1 MRRARVNFEIV
12 PDEELIPIEV
22 VDPESLRQVDM
33 SETIET
39 FNSERDSNLHIV
51 SEILGIPPRAFENAQ
66 HDLETA
72 SADFR
77 SQFLSSL
84 YTAQTQ
90 EEVEAILNTTETI
103 QAREE
108 FNRNFASSIM
118 GFEGT
123 ATIEP
128 VSIADGIIQIPLSDN
143 PGVFVGF
150 DEVDGGFIPPS
161 PIPYNIPTAFEIGA
175 VRSSDLALPE
185 ELVEDEYEDVS
196 LIPFEEEVE
205 ISQELSPELMQM
217 LEEAVIDAHREIPP
231 NSGTLLISESTSRFS
246 GAIWF
251 EAIKTKT
258 VMLAGL
264 GGINSYTGFLLSRM
278 QPANII
284 LFDDDIVETVNLS
297 GQLYSTQ
304 DVGNRK
310 TSALAEMMRNYGSYH
325 GTSAFGRYI
334 LTSDTSDIM
343 ICGFDNME
351 SRKLYFNKWLNRVN
365 SKQTIEEK
373 KKCLYIDGRLS
384 IEFLQIFCLTGD
396 DEYFINEYK
405 TKHFFSDS
413 EANEVIC
420 SLKQTTF
427 MANMIG
433 SLIVNLFVNFVAN
446 ECEPLIDRD
455 VPFLTE
461 YSAETMFLNTVH

>member
-12 PDEELIPIEV
+12 PDEELITNEMVSIPEVIERFRE
-22 VDPESLRQVDM
+22 DLNPEEIATLQS
-33 SETIET
+33 IE
-39 FNSERDSNLHIV
+39 NSPQHNLEV
-51 SEILGIPPRAFENAQ
+51 
-66 HDLETA
+66 A
-72 SADFR
+72 SANFR
-77 SQFLSSL
+77 SQFLNSL
-84 YTAQTQ
+84 NSAQNQ
-90 EEVEAILNTTETI
+90 EQIEAILNIVES
-103 QAREE
+103 QVHELGGD
-108 FNRNFASSIM
+108 S
-118 GFEGT
+118 FEV
-123 ATIEP
+123 ALHNP
-128 VSIADGIIQIPLSDN
+128 NN
-143 PGVFVGF
+143 PGIFVGF
-150 DEVDGGFIPPS
+150 DEVAGGFIPPS
-161 PIPYNIPTAFEIGA
+161 SIPYNPPWEEAQQAIRDLNPDLEELPDIFDPVDSEIIGEVIEIPQEAIPITRRGRRNHPTEEVPQQSINQE
-175 VRSSDLALPE
+175 LTPE
-185 ELVEDEYEDVS
+185 EL
-196 LIPFEEEVE
+196 
-205 ISQELSPELMQM
+205 QM

-231 NSGTLLISESTSRFS
+231 NSGTLLVEESTSRFS

-258 VMLAGL
+258 VMVAGL
-264 GGINSYTGFLLSRM
+264 GGIGSWLSLLLSRL
-278 QPANII
+278 QPAII
-284 LFDDDIVETVNLS
+284 LLYDDDIVETGNLS
-297 GQLYSTQ
+297 GQLYSNQ
-304 DVGNRK
+304 NVGNLK
-310 TSALAEMMRNYGSYH
+310 TTSLAQMMRDYGNYH
-325 GTSAFGRYI
+325 GTCTYKRYERNSA
-334 LTSDTSDIM
+334 TTDIM

-351 SRKLYFNKWLNRVN
+351 ARKIYFNNWIERVN
-365 SKQTIEEK
+365 SKSTIEEK

>member
-12 PDEELIPIEV
+12 PDEEIVPIATVANSTDWATTVESMRQNTP
-22 VDPESLRQVDM
+22 PE
-33 SETIET
+33 
-39 FNSERDSNLHIV
+39 IV
-51 SEILGIPPRAFENAQ
+51 SVSVEGRE
-66 HDLETA
+66 LETSITDRLLA
-72 SADFR
+72 E
-77 SQFLSSL
+77 LS
-84 YTAQTQ
+84 TAQTQ
-90 EEVEAILNTTETI
+90 EEIDAILTNYESPAISTELGNAQILPTSELI
-103 QAREE
+103 TNEE
-108 FNRNFASSIM
+108 IEIPAIDEPDFFESIEDDETEGSIAYDDNRNPIESPEDIF
-118 GFEGT
+118 
-123 ATIEP
+123 EP
-128 VSIADGIIQIPLSDN
+128 VAPVVRGRRRVHPTEEVPQQSINQEL
-143 PGVFVGF
+143 
-150 DEVDGGFIPPS
+150 
-161 PIPYNIPTAFEIGA
+161 T
-175 VRSSDLALPE
+175 PE
-185 ELVEDEYEDVS
+185 EL
-196 LIPFEEEVE
+196 
-205 ISQELSPELMQM
+205 QM

-264 GGINSYTGFLLSRM
+264 GGIGSYCSFLLSRM
-278 QPANII
+278 QPLNII
-284 LFDDDIVETVNLS
+284 LFDDDTVETVNLS

-310 TSALAEMMRNYGSYH
+310 TTSLAEMMRNYGSYFNTNTYAKYTRES
-325 GTSAFGRYI
+325 GTN
-334 LTSDTSDIM
+334 DIM

-351 SRKLYFNKWLNRVN
+351 ARKIYFTNWLSRVN
-365 SKQTIEEK
+365 SKSTIEEK

-384 IEFLQIFCLTGD
+384 AEFLQIFCLRGD
-396 DEYFINEYK
+396 DEYFKEQYA
-405 TKHFFSDS
+405 TKHFFTDS
-413 EANEVIC
+413 QADATLC
-420 SLKQTTF
+420 SYKQTTF

>member
-12 PDEELIPIEV
+12 PDEEVVTNEV
-22 VDPESLRQVDM
+22 VS
-33 SETIET
+33 
-39 FNSERDSNLHIV
+39 V
-51 SEILGIPPRAFENAQ
+51 SEVIERLENDLTSEEISLLGNIENAQ
-66 HDLETA
+66 QYDLETA
-72 SADFR
+72 ANFTPENPGIM
-77 SQFLSSL
+77 QAVIN
-84 YTAQTQ
+84 T
-90 EEVEAILNTTETI
+90 IMNPNTTDELLIALSATVTEEEINELLDRFET
-103 QAREE
+103 
-108 FNRNFASSIM
+108 
-118 GFEGT
+118 T
-123 ATIEP
+123 H
-128 VSIADGIIQIPLSDN
+128 PLLGGES
-143 PGVFVGF
+143 F
-150 DEVDGGFIPPS
+150 EVDLTE
-161 PIPYNIPTAFEIGA
+161 PYYNPTVFEVGA
-175 VRSSDLALPE
+175 VRGSDLALPE
-185 ELVEDEYEDVS
+185 ELSDIFEPAEDSPLPVT
-196 LIPFEEEVE
+196 IRRGRRRVHPTEEVPQQS
-205 ISQELSPELMQM
+205 INQELTPEELQM

-231 NSGTLLISESTSRFS
+231 NSRTLLISEATSRFS

-297 GQLYSTQ
+297 GQLYSIQ

-310 TSALAEMMRNYGSYH
+310 TTALAEMMRNYGSYH

-365 SKQTIEEK
+365 SKSTIEEK